1 MGLGVSEYRE
11 SGNNNGCERYFGV
24 DNAVKM
30 GRSRSASGRAME
42 RQIKVIVEKH
52 PEGYVAYPLGVKGV
66 VVGQGESY
74 REALEDVQS
83 AIAFHVETFGPEA
96 IVDGET
102 PIVEVFVAEAS
113 MAG

>member
-11 SGNNNGCERYFGV
+11 SGNTGGRVRNIGV
-24 DNAVKM
+24 DNAVKT
-30 GRSRSASGRAME
+30 GRARSASRIAME

-102 PIVEVFVAEAS
+102 PIIEVFVAEAI